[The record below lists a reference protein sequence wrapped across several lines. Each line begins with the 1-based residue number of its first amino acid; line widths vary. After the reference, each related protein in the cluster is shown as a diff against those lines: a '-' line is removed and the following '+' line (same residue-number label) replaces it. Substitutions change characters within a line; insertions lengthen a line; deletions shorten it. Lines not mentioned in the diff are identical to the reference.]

1 MPAKAKIVF
10 FLVEAFCILLI
21 HRIPIRSAIPFL
33 GTVVSRRT
41 CTRPQKRAQKRKHKQ
56 QINPLKKHIKNIKS
70 TTTKATLIL
79 IIPYPSH
86 FFNDKRPSTNNPTF
100 STFGAMTSLD
110 EIRDLLAQKELF
122 IFDLD
127 GTLFN
132 TLGDLAPAVNYAM
145 TQFGFRT
152 HSNDDVRTFIGNG
165 SMNLIRRAVAANF
178 IDVKLVRNFDEVAA
192 VLEREGYNEEKIK
205 EIHKVYSEFYWEH
218 CTENTEPYEGVLEV
232 IKRIAQS
239 AGCDRDSAESGW
251 ISEIN
256 NGNCAESGWNC
267 AQFTKHIGTCDRSI
281 NSKENCAKNDKNCA
295 ESNGN
300 SAGIKRAAM
309 LTNKPVAPAQK
320 ILKKF
325 GLENSF
331 ATYLCGDTTPER
343 KPSPAGIYE
352 ILRQTGI
359 APKKAIM
366 IGDDTPDILA
376 AKNANI
382 DCITLFEGF
391 GKAENLLPLEP
402 RYTAGHIKDFAE
414 LI

>member
-1 MPAKAKIVF
+1 
-10 FLVEAFCILLI
+10 
-21 HRIPIRSAIPFL
+21 
-33 GTVVSRRT
+33 
-41 CTRPQKRAQKRKHKQ
+41 
-56 QINPLKKHIKNIKS
+56 
-70 TTTKATLIL
+70 
-79 IIPYPSH
+79 
-86 FFNDKRPSTNNPTF
+86 
-100 STFGAMTSLD
+100 MTSLD
-110 EIRDLLAQKELF
+110 EIKALIAQKELF

-145 TQFGFRT
+145 KQFGLKT

-165 SMNLIRRAVAANF
+165 SMNLIRRAVAANY
-178 IDVKLVRNFDEVAA
+178 IDVAKVRNFDEVAA
-192 VLEREGYNEEKIK
+192 VLEREGYSEESIK

-218 CTENTEPYEGVLEV
+218 CTENTEPYKGVIELV
-232 IKRIAQS
+232 QRIATK
-239 AGCDRDSAESGW
+239 
-251 ISEIN
+251 
-256 NGNCAESGWNC
+256 CAETRC
-267 AQFTKHIGTCDRSI
+267 
-281 NSKENCAKNDKNCA
+281 
-295 ESNGN
+295 
-300 SAGIKRAAM
+300 AAM

-343 KPSPAGIYE
+343 KPSPAGIFE

-359 APKKAIM
+359 APEKAIM
-366 IGDDTPDILA
+366 IGDDTPDVLA
-376 AKNANI
+376 AKNAGI

-414 LI
+414 FI

>member
-1 MPAKAKIVF
+1 MTPRDELKA
-10 FLVEAFCILLI
+10 
-21 HRIPIRSAIPFL
+21 
-33 GTVVSRRT
+33 
-41 CTRPQKRAQKRKHKQ
+41 
-56 QINPLKKHIKNIKS
+56 
-70 TTTKATLIL
+70 
-79 IIPYPSH
+79 
-86 FFNDKRPSTNNPTF
+86 
-100 STFGAMTSLD
+100 
-110 EIRDLLAQKELF
+110 LLAAKELF

-145 TQFGFRT
+145 TQFGLHT

-178 IDVKLVRNFDEVAA
+178 IPVAGTRDMEKVA
-192 VLEREGYNEEKIK
+192 ETLAREGYSEEKIK
-205 EIHKVYSEFYWEH
+205 KIHKVYSDFYWEH
-218 CTENTEPYEGVLEV
+218 CTENTEPYEGVIELV
-232 IKRIAQS
+232 RRIA
-239 AGCDRDSAESGW
+239 ALNRDRD
-251 ISEIN
+251 
-256 NGNCAESGWNC
+256 CAVSSKNRAAFNRDRDC
-267 AQFTKHIGTCDRSI
+267 AT
-281 NSKENCAKNDKNCA
+281 
-295 ESNGN
+295 SNGN
-300 SAGIKRAAM
+300 RAETRCAAM
-309 LTNKPVAPAQK
+309 LTNKPVAPAEK

-359 APKKAIM
+359 APEKAIM

-376 AKNANI
+376 AKNAGI

-402 RYTAGHIKDFAE
+402 RYTAGHIKDVAE
-414 LI
+414 FI

>member
-1 MPAKAKIVF
+1 MYKI
-10 FLVEAFCILLI
+10 
-21 HRIPIRSAIPFL
+21 
-33 GTVVSRRT
+33 
-41 CTRPQKRAQKRKHKQ
+41 
-56 QINPLKKHIKNIKS
+56 
-70 TTTKATLIL
+70 
-79 IIPYPSH
+79 
-86 FFNDKRPSTNNPTF
+86 
-100 STFGAMTSLD
+100 STFGAMTPRD
-110 EIRDLLAQKELF
+110 ELKALLAQKELF

-145 TQFGFRT
+145 TQFGLRT

-178 IDVKLVRNFDEVAA
+178 IPVASTRDMEKVA
-192 VLEREGYNEEKIK
+192 ETLARENYSEETIK
-205 EIHKVYSEFYWEH
+205 AIHKVYSDYYWEH
-218 CTENTEPYEGVLEV
+218 CTENTEPYEGVVELLQ
-232 IKRIAQS
+232 RIAFNR
-239 AGCDRDSAESGW
+239 G
-251 ISEIN
+251 
-256 NGNCAESGWNC
+256 GNCA
-267 AQFTKHIGTCDRSI
+267 R
-281 NSKENCAKNDKNCA
+281 NDKNCTKNNGDCA
-295 ESNGN
+295 ET
-300 SAGIKRAAM
+300 RCAAM

-343 KPSPAGIYE
+343 KPSPAGIFE

-359 APKKAIM
+359 TPEKAIM
-366 IGDDTPDILA
+366 IGDDTPDVLA
-376 AKNANI
+376 AKNASI

-414 LI
+414 FIE

>member
-1 MPAKAKIVF
+1 MTPRDELKA
-10 FLVEAFCILLI
+10 
-21 HRIPIRSAIPFL
+21 
-33 GTVVSRRT
+33 
-41 CTRPQKRAQKRKHKQ
+41 
-56 QINPLKKHIKNIKS
+56 
-70 TTTKATLIL
+70 
-79 IIPYPSH
+79 
-86 FFNDKRPSTNNPTF
+86 
-100 STFGAMTSLD
+100 
-110 EIRDLLAQKELF
+110 LLAQKELF

-145 TQFGFRT
+145 TQFGLKT
-152 HSNDDVRTFIGNG
+152 HSNETVKIFIGNG
-165 SMNLIRRAVAANF
+165 SMNLIRRAVTANY
-178 IDVKLVRNFDEVAA
+178 IDARDVRNFDKVATE
-192 VLEREGYNEEKIK
+192 LEREGFSDEKIK
-205 EIHKVYSEFYWEH
+205 EIHKIYSEYYWEH
-218 CTENTEPYEGVLEV
+218 CTENTEPYEGVVELLQ
-232 IKRIAQS
+232 RIAAS
-239 AGCDRDSAESGW
+239 AN
-251 ISEIN
+251 ISKSRCATEN
-256 NGNCAESGWNC
+256 KGNCAQS
-267 AQFTKHIGTCDRSI
+267 TKC
-281 NSKENCAKNDKNCA
+281 
-295 ESNGN
+295 
-300 SAGIKRAAM
+300 AAM
-309 LTNKPVAPAQK
+309 LTNKPIAPAQK
-320 ILKKF
+320 ILEKF

-359 APKKAIM
+359 APEKAIM

>member
-1 MPAKAKIVF
+1 
-10 FLVEAFCILLI
+10 
-21 HRIPIRSAIPFL
+21 
-33 GTVVSRRT
+33 
-41 CTRPQKRAQKRKHKQ
+41 
-56 QINPLKKHIKNIKS
+56 
-70 TTTKATLIL
+70 
-79 IIPYPSH
+79 
-86 FFNDKRPSTNNPTF
+86 
-100 STFGAMTSLD
+100 MTSLD
-110 EIRDLLAQKELF
+110 EIKALIAQKELF

-145 TQFGFRT
+145 TQFGLHT

-178 IDVKLVRNFDEVAA
+178 IPVASTRDMEKVA
-192 VLEREGYNEEKIK
+192 ETLARENYSEEKIK
-205 EIHKVYSEFYWEH
+205 EIHKVYSDFYWEH
-218 CTENTEPYEGVLEV
+218 CIENTEPYEGVIELV
-232 IKRIAQS
+232 QRIAT
-239 AGCDRDSAESGW
+239 
-251 ISEIN
+251 N
-256 NGNCAESGWNC
+256 NRYGDCATSNENCAETRC
-267 AQFTKHIGTCDRSI
+267 
-281 NSKENCAKNDKNCA
+281 
-295 ESNGN
+295 
-300 SAGIKRAAM
+300 AAM

-359 APKKAIM
+359 APEKAIM
-366 IGDDTPDILA
+366 IGDDTPDVLA
-376 AKNANI
+376 AKNAGI
-382 DCITLFEGF
+382 DCITLLEGF

-414 LI
+414 FI

>member
-1 MPAKAKIVF
+1 MT
-10 FLVEAFCILLI
+10 
-21 HRIPIRSAIPFL
+21 PI
-33 GTVVSRRT
+33 
-41 CTRPQKRAQKRKHKQ
+41 
-56 QINPLKKHIKNIKS
+56 
-70 TTTKATLIL
+70 
-79 IIPYPSH
+79 
-86 FFNDKRPSTNNPTF
+86 
-100 STFGAMTSLD
+100 D
-110 EIRDLLAQKELF
+110 EIKALIAQKELF

-145 TQFGFRT
+145 TQFGLHT

-178 IDVKLVRNFDEVAA
+178 IPVASTRDMEKVA
-192 VLEREGYNEEKIK
+192 ETLARENYSEEKIK
-205 EIHKVYSEFYWEH
+205 EIHKVYSDFYWEH
-218 CTENTEPYEGVLEV
+218 CIENTEPYEGVVELLQ
-232 IKRIAQS
+232 RFATS
-239 AGCDRDSAESGW
+239 AGTRC
-251 ISEIN
+251 
-256 NGNCAESGWNC
+256 
-267 AQFTKHIGTCDRSI
+267 
-281 NSKENCAKNDKNCA
+281 
-295 ESNGN
+295 
-300 SAGIKRAAM
+300 AAM

-359 APKKAIM
+359 APEKAIM
-366 IGDDTPDILA
+366 IGDDTPDVLA
-376 AKNANI
+376 AKNAGI

-391 GKAENLLPLEP
+391 GKTENLLPLEP

-414 LI
+414 FIN

>member
-1 MPAKAKIVF
+1 MHDKQSDTP
-10 FLVEAFCILLI
+10 LI
-21 HRIPIRSAIPFL
+21 AP
-33 GTVVSRRT
+33 
-41 CTRPQKRAQKRKHKQ
+41 
-56 QINPLKKHIKNIKS
+56 PLSHI
-70 TTTKATLIL
+70 
-79 IIPYPSH
+79 
-86 FFNDKRPSTNNPTF
+86 FNSQRPSTNSPTF

-110 EIRDLLAQKELF
+110 ELKKLLAQKELF

-145 TQFGFRT
+145 TQFGLKT

-192 VLEREGYNEEKIK
+192 VLEREMYSEEKIK

-218 CTENTEPYEGVLEV
+218 CTENTEPYEGVVELLQRLATNANSSKSKCAAEN
-232 IKRIAQS
+232 KGDC
-239 AGCDRDSAESGW
+239 AG
-251 ISEIN
+251 
-256 NGNCAESGWNC
+256 
-267 AQFTKHIGTCDRSI
+267 
-281 NSKENCAKNDKNCA
+281 AKC
-295 ESNGN
+295 
-300 SAGIKRAAM
+300 AAM

-320 ILKKF
+320 ILEKF
-325 GLENSF
+325 GLENAF

-366 IGDDTPDILA
+366 IGDDTPDVLA

-391 GKAENLLPLEP
+391 GKSENLLPLEP

-414 LI
+414 FID

>member
-1 MPAKAKIVF
+1 M
-10 FLVEAFCILLI
+10 
-21 HRIPIRSAIPFL
+21 
-33 GTVVSRRT
+33 
-41 CTRPQKRAQKRKHKQ
+41 
-56 QINPLKKHIKNIKS
+56 NIQ
-70 TTTKATLIL
+70 
-79 IIPYPSH
+79 
-86 FFNDKRPSTNNPTF
+86 N
-100 STFGAMTSLD
+100 STFGAMTPRD
-110 EIRDLLAQKELF
+110 ELKALLSKKELF

-145 TQFGFRT
+145 KQFGLKT

-165 SMNLIRRAVAANF
+165 SMNLIRRAVAANY
-178 IDVKLVRNFDEVAA
+178 IDVAKVRNFDEVAA
-192 VLEREGYNEEKIK
+192 ILERKGYSEERIK

-218 CTENTEPYEGVLEV
+218 CTENTEPYEGVVEL
-232 IKRIAQS
+232 IKRIANRTGSKGDCAGSFNRNEDS
-239 AGCDRDSAESGW
+239 AGNDRK
-251 ISEIN
+251 
-256 NGNCAESGWNC
+256 CAG
-267 AQFTKHIGTCDRSI
+267 
-281 NSKENCAKNDKNCA
+281 AKC
-295 ESNGN
+295 
-300 SAGIKRAAM
+300 AAM

-359 APKKAIM
+359 APEKAIM
-366 IGDDTPDILA
+366 IGDDTPDVLA
-376 AKNANI
+376 AKNASI

-402 RYTAGHIKDFAE
+402 RYTAGHIKDFAKF
-414 LI
+414 ID

>member
-1 MPAKAKIVF
+1 
-10 FLVEAFCILLI
+10 
-21 HRIPIRSAIPFL
+21 
-33 GTVVSRRT
+33 
-41 CTRPQKRAQKRKHKQ
+41 
-56 QINPLKKHIKNIKS
+56 
-70 TTTKATLIL
+70 
-79 IIPYPSH
+79 
-86 FFNDKRPSTNNPTF
+86 
-100 STFGAMTSLD
+100 MTSLD
-110 EIRDLLAQKELF
+110 EIKALIAQKELF

-145 TQFGFRT
+145 TQFGLHT

-178 IDVKLVRNFDEVAA
+178 IPVASTRDMA
-192 VLEREGYNEEKIK
+192 KVAESLARENYSEEKIK
-205 EIHKVYSEFYWEH
+205 EIHKVYSDFYWEH
-218 CTENTEPYEGVLEV
+218 CIENTEPYEGVIELV
-232 IKRIAQS
+232 QRIA
-239 AGCDRDSAESGW
+239 DENRDGDCATS
-251 ISEIN
+251 
-256 NGNCAESGWNC
+256 NGNCAG
-267 AQFTKHIGTCDRSI
+267 
-281 NSKENCAKNDKNCA
+281 AKC
-295 ESNGN
+295 
-300 SAGIKRAAM
+300 AAM

-343 KPSPAGIYE
+343 KPSPAGIFE

-359 APKKAIM
+359 APEKAIM
-366 IGDDTPDILA
+366 IGDDTPDVLA
-376 AKNANI
+376 AKNAGI

-414 LI
+414 FI

>member
-1 MPAKAKIVF
+1 
-10 FLVEAFCILLI
+10 
-21 HRIPIRSAIPFL
+21 
-33 GTVVSRRT
+33 
-41 CTRPQKRAQKRKHKQ
+41 
-56 QINPLKKHIKNIKS
+56 
-70 TTTKATLIL
+70 
-79 IIPYPSH
+79 
-86 FFNDKRPSTNNPTF
+86 
-100 STFGAMTSLD
+100 MTPLD
-110 EIRDLLAQKELF
+110 EIKALIAQKELF

-145 TQFGFRT
+145 TQFVLHT

-178 IDVKLVRNFDEVAA
+178 IPVASTRDMEKVA
-192 VLEREGYNEEKIK
+192 ETLARENYSEEKIK
-205 EIHKVYSEFYWEH
+205 VIHKVYSDFYWEH
-218 CTENTEPYEGVLEV
+218 CTENTEPYKGVVEV
-232 IKRIAQS
+232 IKRIANENRDGDCAVFNRDENH
-239 AGCDRDSAESGW
+239 AGTRC
-251 ISEIN
+251 
-256 NGNCAESGWNC
+256 
-267 AQFTKHIGTCDRSI
+267 
-281 NSKENCAKNDKNCA
+281 
-295 ESNGN
+295 
-300 SAGIKRAAM
+300 AAM

-359 APKKAIM
+359 APEKAIM
-366 IGDDTPDILA
+366 IGDDTPDVLA
-376 AKNANI
+376 AKNAGI

-402 RYTAGHIKDFAE
+402 RYTAGHIRDFAE
-414 LI
+414 FI

>member
-1 MPAKAKIVF
+1 
-10 FLVEAFCILLI
+10 
-21 HRIPIRSAIPFL
+21 
-33 GTVVSRRT
+33 
-41 CTRPQKRAQKRKHKQ
+41 
-56 QINPLKKHIKNIKS
+56 
-70 TTTKATLIL
+70 
-79 IIPYPSH
+79 
-86 FFNDKRPSTNNPTF
+86 
-100 STFGAMTSLD
+100 MTSLD
-110 EIRDLLAQKELF
+110 EIKALIAQKELF

-145 TQFGFRT
+145 TQFGLHT

-178 IDVKLVRNFDEVAA
+178 IPVASTRDMEKVA
-192 VLEREGYNEEKIK
+192 TVLESEGYSEEKIK
-205 EIHKVYSEFYWEH
+205 EIHKVYSDFYWEH
-218 CTENTEPYEGVLEV
+218 CIENTEPYKGVIELV
-232 IKRIAQS
+232 QRIA
-239 AGCDRDSAESGW
+239 A
-251 ISEIN
+251 N
-256 NGNCAESGWNC
+256 NRYGDGA
-267 AQFTKHIGTCDRSI
+267 T
-281 NSKENCAKNDKNCA
+281 
-295 ESNGN
+295 SNGN
-300 SAGIKRAAM
+300 RAVFNRDENHAGTRCAAM

-359 APKKAIM
+359 APEKAIM
-366 IGDDTPDILA
+366 IGDDTPDVLA
-376 AKNANI
+376 AKNAGI
-382 DCITLFEGF
+382 DCITLFKGF

-414 LI
+414 FI

>member
-1 MPAKAKIVF
+1 
-10 FLVEAFCILLI
+10 
-21 HRIPIRSAIPFL
+21 
-33 GTVVSRRT
+33 
-41 CTRPQKRAQKRKHKQ
+41 
-56 QINPLKKHIKNIKS
+56 
-70 TTTKATLIL
+70 
-79 IIPYPSH
+79 
-86 FFNDKRPSTNNPTF
+86 
-100 STFGAMTSLD
+100 MTPLD
-110 EIRDLLAQKELF
+110 EIKALLHQKELF

-145 TQFGFRT
+145 TQFSLHT

-178 IDVKLVRNFDEVAA
+178 IPVASTRDMEKVA
-192 VLEREGYNEEKIK
+192 ETLAQENYSEENIK
-205 EIHKVYSEFYWEH
+205 EIHKVYSEYYWEH
-218 CTENTEPYEGVLEV
+218 CTENTEPYEGVIEFV
-232 IKRIAQS
+232 QRIADENRDGNRAVFNRDENH
-239 AGCDRDSAESGW
+239 AGTRC
-251 ISEIN
+251 
-256 NGNCAESGWNC
+256 
-267 AQFTKHIGTCDRSI
+267 
-281 NSKENCAKNDKNCA
+281 
-295 ESNGN
+295 
-300 SAGIKRAAM
+300 AAM

-359 APKKAIM
+359 APEKAIM
-366 IGDDTPDILA
+366 IGDDTPDVLA
-376 AKNANI
+376 AKNAGI

-402 RYTAGHIKDFAE
+402 RYTASHIRDFAE
-414 LI
+414 FI